1 MPVDKV
7 AESRAMLDIANREGS
22 LNNEELLRSNI
33 ERFQNRFREHKPS
46 VIDVSTDAEKL
57 FREDLEVIN
66 ALASLT
72 VDREVRRL
80 CLAVLRSLLF
90 LRRRIDQQEE

>member
-7 AESRAMLDIANREGS
+7 AENRSMLDIANKEGS
-22 LNNEELLRSNI
+22 LNNEELFRDKL
-33 ERFQNRFREHKPS
+33 EKFQNRFREYRPS

-66 ALASLT
+66 ALAALT
-72 VDREVRRL
+72 ADREVRRL
-80 CLAVLRSLLF
+80 CLAMGRCLQF
-90 LRRRIDQQEE
+90 LARTKGNQ